1 MATVSGCDWIV
12 SPNLHDKRLREK
24 EIRGRIVNYF
34 RDVWYFLSGDDTID
48 SFDEQCAELLTR
60 MMRFDKQYEYYPA
73 HHEWITLLKSHHKM
87 LLEGRIKGDMMNYFI
102 RVYVTV
108 AANEWHDIRRVTR
121 TTWSVSR
128 KHTARSI
135 LNDRRAR

>member
-1 MATVSGCDWIV
+1 
-12 SPNLHDKRLREK
+12 
-24 EIRGRIVNYF
+24 
-34 RDVWYFLSGDDTID
+34 
-48 SFDEQCAELLTR
+48 
-60 MMRFDKQYEYYPA
+60 MMRFDKEHEYYPG
-73 HHEWITLLKSHHKM
+73 HYEWITLLKSDHKK
-87 LLEGRIKGDMMNYFI
+87 LLEGRIKGNMMNYFI

-108 AANEWHDIRRVTR
+108 AANERYDIRCVTW